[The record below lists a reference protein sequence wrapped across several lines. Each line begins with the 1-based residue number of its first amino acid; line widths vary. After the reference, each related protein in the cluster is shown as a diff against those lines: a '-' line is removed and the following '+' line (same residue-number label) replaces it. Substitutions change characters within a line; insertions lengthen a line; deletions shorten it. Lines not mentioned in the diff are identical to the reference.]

1 LRENDERLLKM
12 ASTTNM
18 ILSEKTRQKFRK
30 LFALC
35 KWLFTP
41 IALTFLLA
49 AVYHSRV
56 FIRNTLAH
64 SLPGYFILAVLAWM
78 AAQLLSPWFVNTV
91 LTGCGEKVEYRK
103 ILDLHLRYLPAR
115 YIPGGIWHTVA
126 RIGGLHRLGVHSTH
140 LGSFVFLE
148 NLVALGVTLT
158 VGGTLVGL
166 HSVDRLWQ
174 PIAFVSALTS
184 LTVLLVCPILMN
196 RLILKTFGR
205 IWYQNYIVA
214 VIISILFWSFATTSF
229 LLFISAFP
237 TSIVTS
243 GWLEI
248 AGAYLFSWGMGF
260 IAIFAPQGVGV
271 FEVVAANLISANL
284 PFSALV
290 ALLLG
295 FRLVII
301 LSDVCMWAGWI
312 SYIHLKNQFSV

>member
-1 LRENDERLLKM
+1 MIISEN
-12 ASTTNM
+12 
-18 ILSEKTRQKFRK
+18 TRRKFRK
-30 LFALC
+30 LITLI
-35 KWLFTP
+35 KWIFTP

-49 AVYHSRV
+49 AVYHSRA
-56 FIRNTLAH
+56 FIRNTLVH
-64 SLPGYFILAVLAWM
+64 SLPGYFILAVLVWM
-78 AAQLLSPWFVNTV
+78 AGQLLSPLFVHAV
-91 LTGCGEKVEYRK
+91 LSGCGEKIDYRK

-115 YIPGGIWHTVA
+115 YVPGGIWHTVA
-126 RIGGLHRLGVHSTH
+126 RVGGLHRLGVHSKH

-148 NLVALGVTLT
+148 NLVALGVTFT

-166 HSVDRLWQ
+166 HSVDRVWQ
-174 PIAFVSALTS
+174 PIALVLALTS

-205 IWYQNYIVA
+205 TWYRNYIAA

-229 LLFISAFP
+229 LLYISAFP

-243 GWLEI
+243 DWIGI
-248 AGAYLFSWGMGF
+248 AGAYLFSWAMGF

-271 FEVVAANLISANL
+271 FEVVAAELISANL

-295 FRLVII
+295 FRLVIMV
-301 LSDVCMWAGWI
+301 SDVCMWAGWI
-312 SYIHLKNQFSV
+312 SYTYLKNQFSV